1 MHLNFDVMK
10 TRLKTREAP
19 LINILTTDQMTIM
32 YTVKRVANMDKLMLI
47 YSDPLSMAY
56 NTENTCFV
64 LVNNFSGYNFC
75 KLTLI

>member
-1 MHLNFDVMK
+1 
-10 TRLKTREAP
+10 
-19 LINILTTDQMTIM
+19 MTIM

-64 LVNNFSGYNFC
+64 LVNNFSDYNFC